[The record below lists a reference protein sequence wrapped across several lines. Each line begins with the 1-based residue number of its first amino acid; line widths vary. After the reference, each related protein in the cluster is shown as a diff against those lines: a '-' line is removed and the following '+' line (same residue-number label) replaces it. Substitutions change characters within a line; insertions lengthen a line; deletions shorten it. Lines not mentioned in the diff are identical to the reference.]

1 MPVRHDVHR
10 SCGSAFLADETAS
23 NRRPGQ
29 VLSQGIQSDVDHA
42 SIALGRTLDVAGH
55 MTVGDPFRRGGFP
68 MSGSSSCRACF
79 QGATGWPQP
88 PPALRPSLPPPG
100 QRNAAAIPSIPIIAT
115 CSRKVLDR
123 FAGHG
128 ASLSVNFG
136 PSSNSVSTTSLR
148 PNNEIPISPRTKRTV
163 PATMSQ
169 CGYARNKAKAFVI
182 FASFCLKTIGGSVYG
197 PLPARHDNPL
207 KVLAFPALATAF
219 AFLQGFGA
227 GNVSRRRLR
236 F

>member
-1 MPVRHDVHR
+1 
-10 SCGSAFLADETAS
+10 
-23 NRRPGQ
+23 
-29 VLSQGIQSDVDHA
+29 
-42 SIALGRTLDVAGH
+42 
-55 MTVGDPFRRGGFP
+55 
-68 MSGSSSCRACF
+68 
-79 QGATGWPQP
+79 
-88 PPALRPSLPPPG
+88 LPPPG
-100 QRNAAAIPSIPIIAT
+100 QRNAAAIPSIPTIAT

-123 FAGHG
+123 FDGHG

-182 FASFCLKTIGGSVYG
+182 FASFCLKMTGGVYG

-227 GNVSRRRLR
+227 GNVSRRRAPLHAGGSITSHSKATPSGSFSANHVSAASAFAKPLR
-236 F
+236 